1 MRLSAKAEYACLALL
16 ELARTESDSVPRR
29 AREIAEAH
37 EIPERYLVQI
47 FQQLKG
53 AGLIYSARGST
64 GGYRLARPAIAITVA
79 EVLAVIDGPSIPQ
92 RAPRPAASQALAE
105 LMEEARSAYRNVL
118 VATSLAELAGRMSSH
133 DWVL

>member
-16 ELARTESDSVPRR
+16 ELARTQSEDAPRR
-29 AREIAEAH
+29 AREIADAH

-53 AGLIYSARGST
+53 AGLVYSARGST
-64 GGYRLARPAIAITVA
+64 GGYRLARPADAITVA
-79 EVLAVIDGPSIPQ
+79 EVLAVIDGPSDPP
-92 RAPRPAASQALAE
+92 RGPRPAASQALAE
-105 LMEEARSAYRNVL
+105 LIDEARTAYRRIL
-118 VATSLAELAGRMSSH
+118 MGTSLAELAGRTSSH